1 MTAVDLHSVVALI
14 PSIDVTLA
22 VKSARVT
29 LAEDRAPYAQVELS
43 CSNPSAEDRE
53 ALDLRDDDLLI
64 DVRLRRD
71 FGTAWTLADLTAAG
85 GGSVSNLTDLIDG
98 AALSVLTNTFY
109 QPWNGAAVRSS
120 QSRLMRLYITD
131 RQFNDATGEA
141 TITASSGET
150 LLIGDRLAAGSAWN
164 PSSTDLATIVQAVL
178 NRYGAQLQSG
188 PATATV
194 AEADATLWKPGVAA
208 WDYLDP
214 MLEAASLKLWCD
226 DAGLW
231 YLTERQPIIAGQVNA
246 SALINLTT
254 YVDRMTF
261 DAGVWNDAVIV
272 EYRWT
277 DAFDLNQIAYDF
289 AGAQPARAALHLVR
303 DNTVYPGPGAA
314 AGILNRSQGR
324 GRVLEVGTISN
335 YTHTPG
341 QAVQITPLVGDIQTG
356 FLAALTWKMPEGEAD
371 LRTRG
376 LVDSPDTAYIF
387 GPSGF
392 SYLDVAADISYLD
405 FDWSIAS

>member
-1 MTAVDLHSVVALI
+1 VASVDVE
-14 PSIDVTLA
+14 LA
-22 VKSARVT
+22 VKSARIT
-29 LAEDRAPYAQVELS
+29 LAEDRAPYAQVELR
-43 CSNPSAEDRE
+43 CANPSAEERD
-53 ALDLRDDDLLI
+53 ALDLRDQDLLV

-71 FGTAWTLADLTAAG
+71 FGSAWSLADLTAAVG
-85 GGSVSNLTDLIDG
+85 GNVSTLTDLIDG
-98 AALSVLTNTFY
+98 ASLSVITNSFY
-109 QPWNGAAVRSS
+109 QPWNGALVRSS
-120 QSRLMRLYITD
+120 QSRIMRLYITD
-131 RQFNDATGEA
+131 RQFNDETGEA
-141 TITASSGET
+141 TITASSGEA
-150 LLIGDRLAAGSAWN
+150 LLIGDRLAAGTAWN
-164 PSSTDLATIVQAVL
+164 PSSTDIATIVQAVL

-231 YLTERQPIIAGQVNA
+231 YLTERQPIIAGQAIA
-246 SALINLTT
+246 SALVNLTQ

-277 DAFDLNQIAYDF
+277 DTFDLNQIAYDF
-289 AGAQPARAALHLVR
+289 AGDQPARAALHLVR

-324 GRVLEVGTISN
+324 GRVLEVGTVSN
-335 YTHTPG
+335 YNHTPG
-341 QAVQITPLVGDIQTG
+341 QAAQITPLVGDTQTG
-356 FLAALTWKMPEGEAD
+356 FLAAVTWKLPEGESE

-376 LVDSPDTAYIF
+376 LVDTPETAWLFTEAGI
-387 GPSGF
+387 SW
-392 SYLDVAADISYLD
+392 LDIPPGTSWLDYEAA
-405 FDWSIAS
+405 